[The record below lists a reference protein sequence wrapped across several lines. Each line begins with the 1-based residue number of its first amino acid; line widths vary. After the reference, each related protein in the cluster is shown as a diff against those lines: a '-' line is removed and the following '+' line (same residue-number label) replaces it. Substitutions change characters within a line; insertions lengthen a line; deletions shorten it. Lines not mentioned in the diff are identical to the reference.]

1 MRGCGEM
8 VYTLVSGTSAAMR
21 GGSSPL
27 IRTKTTTRLFLG
39 RFVVL

>member
-1 MRGCGEM
+1 M

-27 IRTKTTTRLFLG
+27 IRTKLSQPVQGLF
-39 RFVVL
+39 